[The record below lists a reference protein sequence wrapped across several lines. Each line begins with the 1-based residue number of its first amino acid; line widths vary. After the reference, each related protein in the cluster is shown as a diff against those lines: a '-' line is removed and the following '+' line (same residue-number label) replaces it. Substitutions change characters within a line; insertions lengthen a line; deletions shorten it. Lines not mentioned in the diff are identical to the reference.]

1 MTSALLTVL
10 CSLVGPLQR
19 KPSYRAASWPR
30 RGSRGQDLTEAR
42 GREWGTEGLSPMVQ
56 RRWIL
61 PTMPWGSG
69 EVDLPSADP
78 WDNCSL
84 DWYLDYSLWK
94 TLNQKRPAKLC
105 PEPNRRNCEITNAC
119 RFKPFSFRLIC
130 FEAVQL
136 WTGSISNSRLII
148 WGPKEK
154 GKKKKSHDFLESW
167 PWIIFHLN
175 ESSGSGTWLSVI
187 LWIYPQQRAASHSAN
202 LWMNECGQVLSNY

>member
-154 GKKKKSHDFLESW
+154 GKKKKI
-167 PWIIFHLN
+167 P
-175 ESSGSGTWLSVI
+175 WLSGVMTMDNI
-187 LWIYPQQRAASHSAN
+187 PPEWKLRVRDMALCYFMDISPAACS
-202 LWMNECGQVLSNY
+202 LSLSKSLDEWVRPGFV